1 MGSVRRRAGA
11 VRVGLVEDE
20 VVLLA
25 SLSNA
30 VMQILGGAGPPPS
43 DDPVEALVGLP
54 SGAVEA
60 PQDPVLARLLPDAYR
75 DDDAAAGEFR
85 RLMDGDLRAQ
95 KCAALQRVLDDL
107 ADGGTRK
114 GNELRFE
121 LDDEAAQQ
129 WLYATNDVRLVLG
142 TLLGVTEDMEQERS
156 SLEPDSPRAV
166 QLALYDWLTWLQNA
180 IVEAV
185 MR

>member
-1 MGSVRRRAGA
+1 MGSVRRKGA
-11 VRVGLVEDE
+11 VVRVGLAEDE

-25 SLSNA
+25 SLASG
-30 VMQILGGAGPPPS
+30 VMQLLGGPAPTAS
-43 DDPVEALVGLP
+43 DDPVESLLAMP
-54 SGAVEA
+54 ATAVDA

-95 KCAALQRVLDDL
+95 KRGALQRMLDDL
-107 ADGGTRK
+107 AGAGVRK
-114 GNELRFE
+114 GGELRFE

-129 WLYATNDVRLVLG
+129 WLYATNDIRLVLG
-142 TLLGVTEDMEQERS
+142 TTLGVTEDMAADRAT
-156 SLEPDSPRAV
+156 LEPGSPRDV
-166 QLALYDWLTWLQNA
+166 QLMVYDWMTWLQNA
-180 IVEAV
+180 VVEAV